1 MLSPPPPLLLR
12 LAAARVAACSRGSA
26 CARSADAHRRIVQ
39 VTDSGSSYLL
49 GKPDPAEA
57 VAGVFGYLSRFGG
70 YLGYMLYALLTL
82 FVFIVFLLEQ
92 KKVRPV
98 YLGYCS
104 GSQLCNFALNSVDCN
119 ALNIASI
126 ASSFFFSDQVASCKW
141 ISLTPF
147 ALFCLVSL
155 GFYLLKRTHPTG
167 RMAPMR
173 LLRTGSAEM
182 RKAMAEANAKAG
194 AYSLPFLLLCIFF
207 FWFFFF
213 SSYFTFF
220 FLGYFLVLLTPFFL
234 IVSLFYFVGL
244 KRTIVAMIIIVPCA
258 LNFQEFPRN
267 NFQVPRNSTP

>member
-1 MLSPPPPLLLR
+1 M
-12 LAAARVAACSRGSA
+12 
-26 CARSADAHRRIVQ
+26 
-39 VTDSGSSYLL
+39 TESGSSYLL

-98 YLGYCS
+98 YFGYCS
-104 GSQLCNFALNSVDCN
+104 GSQLCSFALNSVDCN

-126 ASSFFFSDQVASCKW
+126 ASYIFFSRVASASSCKW

-182 RKAMAEANAKAG
+182 LKAMAEAMAEAMAKAK
-194 AYSLPFLLLCIFF
+194 AMAEAMAKLTSEIVKWMYLL
-207 FWFFFF
+207 FWFII
-213 SSYFTFF
+213 
-220 FLGYFLVLLTPFFL
+220 LLVLGRYTILMWIQIFYDLGVLLSWCFTLTVILSPFFL
-234 IVSLFYFVGL
+234 IVSLFEFVFDDL
-244 KRTIVAMIIIVPCA
+244 KRTIVAMIMIIVA
-258 LNFQEFPRN
+258 INIITLLSSILNSSP
-267 NFQVPRNSTP
+267 